1 MNSISPWILILRSK
15 KKQWF
20 YRKPKKNRKRKEQKN
35 NLTLLIVDDEKEIQD
50 YLKQELANE
59 YKIATCND
67 GKEAYEYLLN
77 HEIDLVVSDVMMDNM
92 DGMTLC
98 KKIKQNANTNHIPVI
113 LLTACDRVEDQVEG
127 LDTGADAYIV
137 KPFNTEILKS
147 RIASLLT
154 NRRILKNKFSGIQ
167 QQSDKIQKITLKSA
181 DEALLDKIMKIINE
195 NLSETNLNVEMLAEA
210 VGLSRVHLHRKLKE
224 LTNLSTR
231 DFIKN
236 IRMQQASELLKEKKL
251 TISEVAYA
259 VGYNS
264 LSHFSSSF
272 KDTYGVTPTEYMQS
286 NLAKDD
292 TEANKN
298 TPQEADDKKRPEAN
312 GD

>member
-1 MNSISPWILILRSK
+1 M
-15 KKQWF
+15 
-20 YRKPKKNRKRKEQKN
+20 
-35 NLTLLIVDDEKEIQD
+35 
-50 YLKQELANE
+50 
-59 YKIATCND
+59 
-67 GKEAYEYLLN
+67 
-77 HEIDLVVSDVMMDNM
+77 
-92 DGMTLC
+92 
-98 KKIKQNANTNHIPVI
+98 
-113 LLTACDRVEDQVEG
+113 
-127 LDTGADAYIV
+127 
-137 KPFNTEILKS
+137 
-147 RIASLLT
+147 
-154 NRRILKNKFSGIQ
+154 
-167 QQSDKIQKITLKSA
+167 
-181 DEALLDKIMKIINE
+181 
-195 NLSETNLNVEMLAEA
+195 
-210 VGLSRVHLHRKLKE
+210 
-224 LTNLSTR
+224 STR